1 MLQYATQDF
10 AQLYV
15 QDFRHIVDFS
25 LRDLFRLTISK
36 AFNKMLQK
44 FEHLTSCK
52 STLVL
57 LGHSNAKIS
66 YHTVQIKITILP
78 EQCAPSP
85 SKPILHLHVN
95 EPGASWHDATGL
107 HGFVWQALIPEII
120 TRDTD

>member
-1 MLQYATQDF
+1 
-10 AQLYV
+10 
-15 QDFRHIVDFS
+15 

-95 EPGASWHDATGL
+95 EPGAS
-107 HGFVWQALIPEII
+107 
-120 TRDTD
+120 